1 MKIQFEA
8 DLDFQM
14 QAINAVADLFSG
26 QGIDRTQFTVTS
38 GVRGGQGTLGLV
50 ETDLGVG
57 NRLALLQDELHANLN
72 AVQLRNALAPSPLP
86 LGGDFTV
93 EMETGTGK
101 TYVYLRTAFELFRRY
116 GFTKF
121 VIVVPSLAIK
131 EGVLKTLEMTREHF
145 QNLYPEARGYS
156 YYAYDSSKLN
166 NVRDFATS
174 SQVRFMVATIQSLYS
189 VQDAADGSEE
199 APAGT
204 KGKKGKKAERVIHRP
219 NEATGDEKP
228 IDLIRATLPVV
239 IVDEPQSVDGGEAGK
254 GKQALGLL
262 NPLCTLRYS
271 ATHVKKEQML
281 YRLDAVDAYERGLVK
296 GIEVAALQV
305 SSGHNKPYVRVV
317 EVKAGKARTAP
328 SAVVE
333 LDVMQGGGVRRVSKQ
348 VQSGDDLEQTTGRE
362 LYRGLRVGEI
372 RASKTEKLLELQ
384 LPGDTRWLSEGEEFG
399 GIQAEDLARAM
410 IRRTIEEHLDKELKL
425 RPKGLKV
432 LSLFFI
438 DRVENYRSYDEA
450 GEAQKGKYAVIFEE
464 EYRRLSSLPKY
475 HTLFDGV
482 DLTQAASAVHD
493 GYFSVDKKRVAGKTV
508 EMFKDT
514 SGSTA
519 ADEDAFN
526 LIMRDK
532 ERLLDLATPLKF
544 IFSHS
549 ALREGWDN
557 PNVFQICALREM
569 GTERERRQTIGRGLR
584 LAVNQQGER
593 VREEGVNV
601 LTVVANESYESF
613 AENLQKEIEADTGI
627 RFGIVEPHEFAGLT
641 VVDAEGQATPLGFEQ
656 SAALQTHLH
665 DAGYLDASN
674 RVQDSLRAALKQ
686 GTVVLPPAFES
697 LRQAIM
703 AKLTKLAGHI
713 NIKNADE
720 RVTVSPRRA
729 VLDSPEFQALW
740 ERIRVKTSYEVEFDQ
755 AALIT
760 ACTQALAEMPL
771 IPRTQVQSVVATI
784 GIDRGGVSTEIRDTQ
799 APTAL
804 NESDIVLPDIL
815 GVLQDRTQL
824 TRRTLAAVLR
834 GSERL
839 DDFKRN
845 PQAFLETAADKIN
858 NSKRAFLVQGVKYH
872 RTGDWYA
879 QELLEPEEITAYLK
893 ASLEVQKSIYDRVV
907 YQADVE
913 RRFAEDMEKS
923 SAVKVYA
930 KLPGWFRVPTPLGD
944 YNPDWA
950 VVIEVNGVEQLY
962 FVVETKSTL
971 FTEALRPKEQG
982 KIACGKKH
990 FEVLASGF
998 ADGARYVQAT
1008 TLADVFGGL

>member
-8 DLDFQM
+8 DLDFQA
-14 QAINAVADLFSG
+14 QAINAVTDLFSG
-26 QGIDRTQFTVTS
+26 QGTLRTQFTVTA
-38 GVRGGQGTLGLV
+38 GTRGAQATLGLV

-57 NRLALLQDELHANLN
+57 NRLSLLQDELHSNLN

-121 VIVVPSLAIK
+121 IIVVPSLAIK
-131 EGVLKTLEMTREHF
+131 EGVLKTLEMTRDHF
-145 QNLYPEARGYS
+145 QSLYPEARGYA

-174 SQVRFMVATIQSLYS
+174 SHMRFMVATIQSLYS
-189 VQDAADGSEE
+189 VQDAAEAGEE
-199 APAGT
+199 APEGT
-204 KGKKGKKAERVIHRP
+204 KSKKGKKAERVIHRP
-219 NEATGDEKP
+219 HEATGDEKP

-254 GKQALGLL
+254 GKQALSLL

-271 ATHVKKEQML
+271 ATHVNKQQML

-328 SAVVE
+328 YAVLE
-333 LDVMQGGGVRRVSKQ
+333 LDVMHGSGVRRVSKQ
-348 VQSGDDLEQTTGRE
+348 VLSGFDLEQETGRE

-372 RASKTEKLLELQ
+372 RASKKEKLVELQ
-384 LPGDTRWLSEGEEFG
+384 LPGEIKWLAEGEESG

-410 IRRTIEEHLDKELKL
+410 IRRTIEEHLDKELRL

-450 GEAQKGKYAVIFEE
+450 GNAQKGKYAVIFEE
-464 EYRRLSSLPKY
+464 EYRRLSGLPKY
-475 HTLFDGV
+475 HTLFESI
-482 DLTQAASAVHD
+482 DLTQAASQVHD
-493 GYFSVDKKRVAGKTV
+493 GYFSVDKKRVAGKAV

-532 ERLLDLATPLKF
+532 ERLLDLNTPLKF

-613 AENLQKEIEADTGI
+613 AENLQKEIEKDTGI

-641 VVDAEGQATPLGFEQ
+641 VMDAEGQAAPLGFEQ
-656 SAALQTHLH
+656 SAALQTHLR

-674 RVQDSLRAALKQ
+674 RVQDSLRVALKA
-686 GTVVLPPAFES
+686 GTVNLPPTFET
-697 LRQAIM
+697 LRQGIE
-703 AKLTKLAGHI
+703 AKLIKLAGRL

-720 RVTVSPRRA
+720 RVPVSARRA

-740 ERIRVKTSYEVEFDQ
+740 ERIRIKTSYEVEFDQ
-755 AALIT
+755 ATLTA
-760 ACTQALAEMPL
+760 ACTQALAEMPP
-771 IPRTQVQSVVATI
+771 IPRTQVQTVVATI
-784 GIDRGGVSTEIRDTQ
+784 GIDRGGVSAAIRDTHF
-799 APTAL
+799 PTHL
-804 NESDIVLPDIL
+804 SESDIVLPDLL

-824 TRRTLAAVLR
+824 TRRTLAEVLR
-834 GSERL
+834 GSGRL
-839 DDFKRN
+839 TDFKRN
-845 PQAFLETAADKIN
+845 PQAFLETAAEKIN
-858 NSKRAFLVQGVKYH
+858 NSKRALLVQGVKYH
-872 RTGDWYA
+872 QTGDWYA
-879 QELLEPEEITAYLK
+879 QELLEPEELTAYLK
-893 ASLEVQKSIYDRVV
+893 SSLAVQKGIYDRVV
-907 YQADVE
+907 YQSDVE
-913 RRFAEDMEKS
+913 RHFAEDMEQS

-950 VVIEVNGVEQLY
+950 VVIEVDGADQLY

-971 FTEALRPKEQG
+971 FTEALRPTEQA

-990 FEVLASGF
+990 FAVLAGGNE
-998 ADGARYVQAT
+998 DGARYVQAT
-1008 TLADVFGGL
+1008 TLNDVFESL